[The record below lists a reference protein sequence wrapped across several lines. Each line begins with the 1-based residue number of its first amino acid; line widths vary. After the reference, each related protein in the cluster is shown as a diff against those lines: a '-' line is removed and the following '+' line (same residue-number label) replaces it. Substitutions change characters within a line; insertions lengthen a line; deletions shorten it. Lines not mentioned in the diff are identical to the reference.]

1 VNGKSSPQKSLASLI
16 SLLDDGASF
25 DSLRTVVWEWAISGL
40 LSPLGTRGWVA
51 MRFGDLGVFSGGA
64 TPSKN
69 NRSYWGGKIPWVSPK
84 DMKCPVIT
92 ATEDTVTEEALS
104 SGRLKLLPA
113 NAVLIVVRSGIL
125 RRTVPVAIAGVPC
138 TINQDMK
145 ALVVGSSLS
154 HSYAQLLVKGLERR
168 ILSEFVKG
176 GMTVQSVMWD
186 ALADCEVRLPPIS
199 EQNRILTRVDQL
211 LSLGA
216 SLEAQ
221 CAARHDVRTHL
232 TRSAF
237 KALELS
243 PPNSA
248 EFHAARDRL
257 VNHFDSIVM
266 HAEDLEVARESSVEM
281 AARGLL
287 SRTTESVAGAK
298 SRAVSESGLLELPA
312 GWEWST
318 VGDLVTSMDAGWS
331 PQCANHA
338 TSSDDEWGVLKTTSV
353 QRAEFLPE
361 HHKALP
367 KALAPRPELCVRAGD
382 VLITRAG
389 PTARVGVACC
399 VVKVRERLMLSDKI
413 IRVRFREDLVDPRFA
428 ALVLNAGASS
438 AFLRASQSGMDL
450 AQVNISQDRLR
461 RTPIPLAP
469 LETQRE
475 TVAAFT
481 RLERHWVGLEA
492 ALRARRNVV
501 SRLATSL
508 AAHAAGVGP
517 RWSDEN

>member
-40 LSPLGTRGWVA
+40 LSTLGTRGWVA

-232 TRSAF
+232 TRS
-237 KALELS
+237 
-243 PPNSA
+243 
-248 EFHAARDRL
+248 
-257 VNHFDSIVM
+257 
-266 HAEDLEVARESSVEM
+266 
-281 AARGLL
+281 
-287 SRTTESVAGAK
+287 
-298 SRAVSESGLLELPA
+298 
-312 GWEWST
+312 
-318 VGDLVTSMDAGWS
+318 
-331 PQCANHA
+331 
-338 TSSDDEWGVLKTTSV
+338 VL
-353 QRAEFLPE
+353 
-361 HHKALP
+361 
-367 KALAPRPELCVRAGD
+367 
-382 VLITRAG
+382 
-389 PTARVGVACC
+389 
-399 VVKVRERLMLSDKI
+399 
-413 IRVRFREDLVDPRFA
+413 
-428 ALVLNAGASS
+428 
-438 AFLRASQSGMDL
+438 
-450 AQVNISQDRLR
+450 
-461 RTPIPLAP
+461 
-469 LETQRE
+469 
-475 TVAAFT
+475 
-481 RLERHWVGLEA
+481 
-492 ALRARRNVV
+492 
-501 SRLATSL
+501 
-508 AAHAAGVGP
+508 
-517 RWSDEN
+517 